1 MFRNYFK
8 IALRNFVKHK
18 TYSVINLAGLGIAI
32 TCCLLL
38 GLFLQQE
45 WRFDR
50 FHSKADRLYRPW
62 VREIHQNEPIVNTI
76 TPYPLGPAMVA
87 ALPEVEAM
95 TRIVTLD
102 VNTQRN
108 GDIFNERVHLV
119 EPDFFRMF
127 DFPLLNQPPGNPLTQ
142 LKDAVLTE
150 EIAQKYFG
158 NQNPIGQTFRMQ
170 LDSAMETY
178 TVRAV
183 AKNVPANSSIR
194 FGILLSFENIK
205 PLRSQKQMNHWQQVE
220 AETYV
225 LLKSGVEVK
234 QVAAKLPAMVK
245 TATNNKFKPGEYVVN
260 LQPITAIH
268 LDNTLPQGIEPVS
281 NPAYS
286 YILATIALFILVIAC
301 INFMTLAIGRSAGR
315 AREVGVRKVMGAIR
329 QQLVYQFWGEALL
342 MTLAA
347 VVVGVLLTVLL
358 LPAFNELADRQLIFK
373 LDSTTLLSLFVLV
386 AVVGLVAGS
395 YPALVLSRFQ
405 PVEVLKGKLTL
416 KGDQNWFRRTLVVVQ
431 FGLSVFLMVGTLVM
445 NRQLNYLQAM
455 PLGFKTDRTVVI
467 PVNKGGE
474 EGLAIVERYRN
485 ALSSHKEIANI
496 TASAFAFGTGAWAD
510 VGFND
515 KNKVF
520 RSFQMNMIDPE
531 FIPVY
536 NIKLVAGRNF
546 DQNNTADKYT
556 AFIINE
562 AFVKAFGLPDPL
574 NQKLPGDFPAHQ
586 IIGVVED
593 FHYASLHSKVEP
605 LLLVQ
610 RPDSLFA
617 GINDLMFQSSPDPD
631 ISVRLQPGAVAEQ
644 VALLEQT
651 WKKVL
656 PDEPFSYTFLDE
668 NIASQYQ
675 QEKRLGTIVTIAS
688 GLSIFISCLGLFGL
702 ATLAVARRTKEIGV
716 RKVLGAS
723 VGDIISLLSKDFIA
737 LVVVAN
743 ILAWPLAWYGLH
755 QWLQDFAYRVDVGW
769 WLFGLAGAATLL
781 IALLTV
787 SFHSV
792 RAALV
797 NPVKSLRT
805 E

>member
-8 IALRNFVKHK
+8 IALRNFFKHK
-18 TYSVINLAGLGIAI
+18 TYSVINLAGLGIAV

-45 WRFDR
+45 WSFDR
-50 FHSKADRLYRPW
+50 FHTKADRIYRPW
-62 VREIHQNEPIVNTI
+62 VREIYQNEPFVNTV

-87 ALPEVEAM
+87 AIPEVAAM
-95 TRIVTLD
+95 TRLVTLD
-102 VNTQRN
+102 VNTRKN
-108 GDIFNERVHLV
+108 GNIFNERVHLV

-127 DFPLLNQPPGNPLTQ
+127 DFPLLNQSSGNPLTHP
-142 LKDAVLTE
+142 KEVILTE

-158 NQNPIGQTFRMQ
+158 NDNPVGQTFQMQ
-170 LDSAMETY
+170 LDSVMETY

-205 PLRSQKQMNHWQQVE
+205 PLRSEKFRNHWSQVE
-220 AETYV
+220 GETYV
-225 LLKSGVEVK
+225 LLRAGADVN

-245 TATNNKFKPGEYVVN
+245 AATGDKFKSGDYVVN

-268 LDNTLPQGIEPVS
+268 LNNTLPQGIEPVS

-301 INFMTLAIGRSAGR
+301 INFMTLSIGRSAGR
-315 AREVGVRKVMGAIR
+315 AREVGVRKVMGAVR
-329 QQLVYQFWGEALL
+329 QQLIYQFWGEALL
-342 MTLAA
+342 MTFAA
-347 VVVGVLLTVLL
+347 VVVGVVLTILS
-358 LPAFNELADRQLIFK
+358 LPAFNQLADRQLQFK
-373 LDSTTLLSLFVLV
+373 LDGLTMFSLFLLM

-395 YPALVLSRFQ
+395 YPALVLSRFR
-405 PVEVLKGKLTL
+405 PVEVLKGKLNL
-416 KGDQNWFRRTLVVVQ
+416 KGDQSWFRRTLVVVQ
-431 FGLSVFLMVGTLVM
+431 FGLSVFLMVGTFVI
-445 NRQLNYLQAM
+445 NRQLNYLQSM
-455 PLGFKTDRTVVI
+455 PLGYKTDRTIII

-474 EGLAIVERYRN
+474 EGPAIAERYRN
-485 ALSSHKEIANI
+485 ALSNHKEIASI
-496 TASAFAFGTGAWAD
+496 SASAFAFGTGSWAD
-510 VGFND
+510 VGFTD
-515 KNKVF
+515 KNKVY
-520 RSFQMNMIDPE
+520 RSFQMNMIDPT
-531 FIPVY
+531 FIPAY

-546 DQNNTADKYT
+546 DSGNTADKYIS
-556 AFIINE
+556 FIVNE
-562 AFVKAFGLPDPL
+562 AFVKAYGWQDPL
-574 NQKLPGDFPAHQ
+574 NQKLPGNFPAHR
-586 IIGVVED
+586 IIGVVAD

-610 RPDSLFA
+610 RPDSLYA
-617 GINDLMFQSSPDPD
+617 GIDNLSFESSPRPD
-631 ISVRLQPGAVAEQ
+631 ISVRLQPGQ
-644 VALLEQT
+644 VAQQVNLLAQT
-651 WKKVL
+651 WKETV
-656 PDEPFSYTFLDE
+656 PDEPFAYTFLDA
-668 NIASQYQ
+668 NIANQYR

-702 ATLAVARRTKEIGV
+702 ATLAVARRIKEIGV

-723 VGDIISLLSKDFIA
+723 VGDIVGLLSKDFVL
-737 LVVVAN
+737 LVLVAN
-743 ILAWPLAWYGLH
+743 LLAWPLAWYGLH
-755 QWLQDFAYRVDVGW
+755 QWLQDFAYRVDMGW

-781 IALLTV
+781 VALLTV

-792 RAALV
+792 RAALA